1 MMMITIG
8 GVLLMWMGLV
18 FKFCKE
24 LRWLEE
30 WVNRDSEAIIEEF
43 RNDSC
48 QQRTANLQT
57 WVRVSFYKED
67 FEVLVNHEVVTEN
80 LKAV

>member
-1 MMMITIG
+1 
-8 GVLLMWMGLV
+8 MWMGLI

-43 RNDSC
+43 RNDSR

-57 WVRVSFYKED
+57 WVRVRFYKED